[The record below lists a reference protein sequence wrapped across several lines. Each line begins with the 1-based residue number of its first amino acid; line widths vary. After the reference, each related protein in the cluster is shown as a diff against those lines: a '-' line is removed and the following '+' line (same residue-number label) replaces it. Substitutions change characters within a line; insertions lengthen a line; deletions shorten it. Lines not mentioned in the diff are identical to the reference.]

1 MDFKNFKPKSFWE
14 RPEGVTGLIFLS
26 AILIGGGY
34 LFAKYLP
41 IILHLAENTLYLAGM
56 LGALAAI
63 VYMILDPKM
72 RNLVFYMYKSVMRW
86 ITGLF
91 VQIDP
96 VGILKSYTEHLEAS
110 IVKMSKQVGQ
120 LRGQMHKLKE
130 IIVNNQKEV
139 QSNINLASKA
149 KEGGNNAQMILQTR
163 KAGRLQDSNVR
174 LEDLYKK
181 MEVLYRVLTKMQD
194 NSTILVEDIKDQVR
208 VKEVEQK
215 AIQASHSAMQAA
227 MNILNGDPDKKM
239 MFDMAMEAVANDVST
254 KMGEMERFMEV
265 SNKFMQSIDLQNG
278 VFEEEGM
285 AMLEKWEKEGTS
297 LLLGNEKNV
306 LINKQDTLDLT
317 PPTQKE
323 KPMVRDDTHRN
334 QYDDFFN

>member
-41 IILHLAENTLYLAGM
+41 IIVHLAENTLYLTGM
-56 LGALAAI
+56 LAALAAI
-63 VYMILDPKM
+63 IYMVLDPKM
-72 RNLVFYMYKSVMRW
+72 RNLIFYMYKSMMRS

-91 VQIDP
+91 VQINP
-96 VGILKSYTEHLEAS
+96 VAILKSYTEHLEAN
-110 IVKMSKQVGQ
+110 IIKMSKQVGQ

-139 QSNINLASKA
+139 KSNIHLASKA

-181 MEVLYRVLTKMQD
+181 MEVLYRVLTKMQE
-194 NSTILVEDIKDQVR
+194 NSAILVEDIKDQVR

-254 KMGEMERFMEV
+254 KVGEMERFMEV

-306 LINKQDTLDLT
+306 LIHKKDTLDLNA
-317 PPTQKE
+317 PPAE
-323 KPMVRDDTHRN
+323 KPIVRDDSHRN